1 MYVAE
6 GVDLGLGC
14 HRFRE
19 EFGMVL
25 AVLVAQQ
32 VRNLPAM
39 QSWVRSLGWE
49 GPPRKG
55 MATRSSIL
63 AGRILWTEEPATVPG
78 VAKGRTQPKGLSTA
92 QHTCFARHMSRF
104 PGHSHPESWF
114 FEAF

>member
-32 VRNLPAM
+32 VRNPLAM
-39 QSWVRSLGWE
+39 WETWFQSLGWAKTLE
-49 GPPRKG
+49 KG
-55 MATRSSIL
+55 KAT
-63 AGRILWTEEPATVPG
+63 
-78 VAKGRTQPKGLSTA
+78 
-92 QHTCFARHMSRF
+92 
-104 PGHSHPESWF
+104 HSL
-114 FEAF
+114 